1 MEQVAG
7 KSFKRVVSVGG
18 GAKNPDWLQIQ
29 ADVFD
34 AEITCLEV
42 EQGPGLGA
50 AMLAAVGLGWFPTV
64 TACADVFVAYKDVV
78 RPIPENVVAYEKAY
92 ALYTQVYG
100 ATKELCHALAK
111 E

>member
-7 KSFKRVVSVGG
+7 KSFKRIVSVGG
-18 GAKNPDWLQIQ
+18 GAKNLDWLQIQ

-34 AEITCLEV
+34 AEIACLEV

-64 TACADVFVAYKDVV
+64 SACADVFVAYKDVV
-78 RPIPENVVAYEKAY
+78 QPIPENVVAYEKAY

-100 ATKELCHALAK
+100 ATKELCHELIK